1 MHPQHTPQCAH
12 SHHRAPQLAPS
23 NSQPGRYLY
32 VAPSGRIFTSKKAA
46 EAARDQEE
54 IMMLRCDE
62 QIDDLTEQIDS
73 PVLAEA
79 LHSLYRASSTV
90 HTKKRKSVFGG
101 GSTMAMTDEDWTP
114 LVAHPLPK
122 TVAPTQPAS
131 PRGPVAHSS
140 TRKIRTV
147 AWEEHSKPKHVL
159 DEDMLDEGECV
170 AVAADPGAQLP
181 WSFWQARHSGSAAR
195 GSLTSSLPLSAPS
208 LPSPLRPP
216 QLHLLAP
223 HPLPTF
229 HQASTADIELM
240 LLEEHHAL
248 HSPARAPHSGRESP
262 LNLKLVSDSHSSDLA
277 KFMTAE
283 PLPVSH
289 PSPTF
294 IGHNFIGELSCSPAK
309 PAQGTCSTLVQAAK
323 DANKAATVQASAVTG
338 PRKVVK
344 AEQANV
350 AKKAE
355 QAKAAFCTLSKAL
368 KGGHAV
374 AVNARP
380 RTSQYR
386 GVSKRESGRWT
397 ARMKLNNRDIVI
409 GRFDTELAA
418 AHAYD
423 KARLKC
429 ARPGSH
435 VRPELLNFPAA
446 DYSEGG
452 CEADEPP
459 SKPRSAK
466 ASPVTCS
473 PPKRKAA
480 AGHEAAGEAAGHG
493 AQTDDLGY
501 QAAQVY
507 IPCCLADGCILAER
521 HAGLCIVPEP
531 EGRRNRAKRR
541 AEQTPPSLRAQHE
554 KVERIGLKLTGM
566 GTWAASS

>member
-1 MHPQHTPQCAH
+1 
-12 SHHRAPQLAPS
+12 
-23 NSQPGRYLY
+23 
-32 VAPSGRIFTSKKAA
+32 
-46 EAARDQEE
+46 
-54 IMMLRCDE
+54 
-62 QIDDLTEQIDS
+62 
-73 PVLAEA
+73 
-79 LHSLYRASSTV
+79 
-90 HTKKRKSVFGG
+90 
-101 GSTMAMTDEDWTP
+101 
-114 LVAHPLPK
+114 
-122 TVAPTQPAS
+122 
-131 PRGPVAHSS
+131 
-140 TRKIRTV
+140 
-147 AWEEHSKPKHVL
+147 
-159 DEDMLDEGECV
+159 
-170 AVAADPGAQLP
+170 
-181 WSFWQARHSGSAAR
+181 
-195 GSLTSSLPLSAPS
+195 
-208 LPSPLRPP
+208 
-216 QLHLLAP
+216 
-223 HPLPTF
+223 
-229 HQASTADIELM
+229 M

-248 HSPARAPHSGRESP
+248 HSPTRAPHSGRESP

-294 IGHNFIGELSCSPAK
+294 IGHNFMGELSCSPAK
-309 PAQGTCSTLVQAAK
+309 PVQGTCSTLVQAAK
-323 DANKAATVQASAVTG
+323 DANKAATEQASAVTG

-350 AKKAE
+350 GVKAE
-355 QAKAAFCTLSKAL
+355 QAKAAFCTLTKAL

-418 AHAYD
+418 AQAYD

-466 ASPVTCS
+466 ESPVTCS

-493 AQTDDLGY
+493 AQADDLGY

-541 AEQTPPSLRAQHE
+541 AEQSPPSLRAQHE
-554 KVERIGLKLTGM
+554 KIERIGLKLTGM